1 MLQYQKQ
8 VSLFG
13 KIGSLLGAQKYIFFS
28 NIHSVWAHTIT
39 TSALKGS
46 FWFFEP
52 ELPTLLSAQ

>member
-8 VSLFG
+8 DELVLKNWFTV
-13 KIGSLLGAQKYIFFS
+13 GAQKYIFS
-28 NIHSVWAHTIT
+28 NIYSVWAHTVT